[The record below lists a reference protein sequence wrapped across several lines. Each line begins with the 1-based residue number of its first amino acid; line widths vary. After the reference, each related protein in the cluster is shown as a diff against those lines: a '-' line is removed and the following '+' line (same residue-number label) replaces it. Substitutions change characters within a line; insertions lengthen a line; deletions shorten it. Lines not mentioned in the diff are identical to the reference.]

1 MPKLIPI
8 QVVFASGHM
17 VLVEC
22 THWMQCGI
30 PPLPEMEISGVQS
43 VLGHLDPATIGG
55 CGSKVCVCVNIV
67 TRLCGPVIKITH
79 NGHMKGMKMTK
90 YGHLAFLL
98 VGLTPFPVTSCLLNV
113 YFYSFYILT

>member
-8 QVVFASGHM
+8 QVVFASGHI

-79 NGHMKGMKMTK
+79 NGHMKRMTMTIVTRDDVND
-90 YGHLAFLL
+90 GHLAFLL
-98 VGLTPFPVTSCLLNV
+98 VGLPVFDSLSCDLLP
-113 YFYSFYILT
+113 S

>member
-30 PPLPEMEISGVQS
+30 PPLPEMEISGPKCTRTSGSRYNWWLWVQS
-43 VLGHLDPATIGG
+43 VRLCQHRDSSVWTRDQTHTQWMTMT
-55 CGSKVCVCVNIV
+55 IV
-67 TRLCGPVIKITH
+67 TKDDV
-79 NGHMKGMKMTK
+79 ND
-90 YGHLAFLL
+90 GHLAFLL
-98 VGLTPFPVTSCLLNV
+98 VGLPVFDSLSCDLLP
-113 YFYSFYILT
+113 S